1 MIRNLYYNFIIP
13 ISNYYSKH
21 YITISHFIKIEMKN
35 ITNKTHIYLYFTL
48 IKITDFSRIIKFKYT
63 ESANHVVSNI

>member
-21 YITISHFIKIEMKN
+21 YITISHFSKIEMKN
-35 ITNKTHIYLYFTL
+35 ITNKNVIFHSNQ
-48 IKITDFSRIIKFKYT
+48 ITDFSRIIKFKYT